1 MCLDSPR
8 ALVPTPTAASQR
20 GMTLIELL
28 IVMAVAVL
36 LASIAIPSYQSY
48 VTKARRAD
56 ARGALT
62 TVAQMLERFSTENSS
77 TYPTTAQFAA
87 QFPAASENLYYTLA
101 INRTATTFTLS
112 AVPAAGKSQ
121 ASDPCGT
128 FTLTQNGQRGIVPP
142 VGSTKTAGECW
153 Q

>member
-1 MCLDSPR
+1 MCLDSLHAP
-8 ALVPTPTAASQR
+8 APTPTPNRQR

-28 IVMAVAVL
+28 VVMAVAVL

-62 TVAQMLERFSTENSS
+62 NVAQMLERFSTENSS

-87 QFPAASENLYYTLA
+87 QFPVASENLYYTLA
-101 INRTATTFTLS
+101 INRTATTYTLS
-112 AVPAAGKSQ
+112 AVPAVGKSQ

-128 FTLTQNGQRGIVPP
+128 FTLTQNGQRGVVVP
-142 VGSTKTAGECW
+142 VGSTKTALECW